1 MKLIGF
7 PSVKNKLGWPWTEA
21 TPPLPPTM
29 PDGSPW
35 PKISIV
41 TPSFNQGQYIEE
53 TIRSVLLQGY
63 PNLEYIIIDGGSTD
77 GSVEI
82 IKKYEP
88 WLTYW
93 VSEPDRGQSHA
104 INKGWKKAT
113 GEIIAYL
120 NSDDVYYPQSFKA
133 VAENYSVEYSAIMGN
148 LAFIN
153 SVSEHT
159 GTSCKPIIPS
169 SDRFDLSIVN
179 PDQWLLPQASTFWT
193 SATLEKAGKWVRED
207 LHFTMDRELFYRS
220 CKQGGIKV
228 IEDTLAGFRIHG
240 DNKSINQT
248 MKMYHEDAKAL
259 RYSFDKDF
267 RNNLYRIRNSRIWLA
282 RGHLFASNRSANR
295 IPRIWHLFL
304 STILRPSQLF
314 QKKHIKRILK
324 AILPMQLILD
334 IKKNSHE

>member
-1 MKLIGF
+1 
-7 PSVKNKLGWPWTEA
+7 
-21 TPPLPPTM
+21 M
-29 PDGSPW
+29 PNGSPW

-104 INKGWKKAT
+104 INKGWERST
-113 GEIIAYL
+113 GDIIAYL
-120 NSDDVYYPQSFKA
+120 NSDDIYYPQTFKT
-133 VAENYSVEYSAIMGN
+133 VAENFSAKSSAIMGN

-153 SVSEHT
+153 SKSEPM
-159 GTSCKPIIPS
+159 GSSSAPVVPS
-169 SDRFDLSIVN
+169 PDRFDLSIVD
-179 PDQWLLPQASTFWT
+179 PDRWFLPQASTFWI
-193 SATLEKAGKWVRED
+193 SAMLEKAGKWMRED

-220 CKQGGIKV
+220 CKQGGIQV
-228 IEDTLAGFRIHG
+228 IGDTLAGFRVHE
-240 DNKSINQT
+240 DNKSIAQT
-248 MKMYHEDAKAL
+248 MKMYREDSIAL
-259 RYSFDKDF
+259 RYCFDTDF
-267 RNNLYRIRNSRIWLA
+267 RSNLYRIRNSRIWLA
-282 RGHLFASNRSANR
+282 RGHLFASSRSAHR

-304 STILRPSQLF
+304 STILRPSQMF
-314 QKKHIKRILK
+314 KKKHIKRILK
-324 AILPMQLILD
+324 ALLPDQLTLD
-334 IKKNSHE
+334 LKKISSEYNRYYSRSS